1 MAWEQGQAT
10 IDDLL
15 RKGALVIGDVS
26 ATHGERALDQARQHI
41 QSAMAVCE
49 DDPTGGYVL
58 SYEAAS
64 KALAALLVAQGLRPR
79 PRADSLLVYDA
90 VCAQFEPPFGLVLQA
105 FLRLRARRIE
115 LECSAPT
122 ALAIAARDVHQ
133 DLLKAKAIVYLAERL
148 MPMVEPYRSLDFP
161 VGEVRR

>member
-10 IDDLL
+10 IDDFL
-15 RKGALVIGDVS
+15 RKGVLVIGDVS
-26 ATHGERALDQARQHI
+26 ATHGERALDQARHHI
-41 QSAMAVCE
+41 QSALAVCE

-64 KALAALLVAQGLRPR
+64 KALSALLVAQGLRPR
-79 PRADSLLVYDA
+79 AQDSLLVYDA

-105 FLRLRARRIE
+105 FLRLRARWIE

-122 ALAIAARDVHQ
+122 ALAITARDVHQ

-161 VGEVRR
+161 VGEVRP